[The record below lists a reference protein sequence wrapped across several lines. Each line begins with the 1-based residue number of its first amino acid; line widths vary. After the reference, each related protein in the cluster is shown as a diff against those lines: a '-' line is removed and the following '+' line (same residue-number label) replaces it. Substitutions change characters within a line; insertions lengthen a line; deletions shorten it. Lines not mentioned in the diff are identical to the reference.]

1 MRICFISRR
10 FFPAISGMSVYAAN
24 LLRELV
30 AGGHDVVMISQYRND
45 PAGSAVYGGGP
56 PPAVPGVKVIGLES
70 LGEQEV
76 GDDRP
81 ADFEADL
88 AAMVEAAE
96 AEHAIKPFDLV
107 HAQYGYPCGLAALE
121 VSRRL
126 GIPNVVS
133 IQGGDG
139 HWVGTCCKTHKQ
151 AMLAVLGHAG
161 SLIIGSRSFAEE
173 VRDHHGTDLS
183 RFVIVPGATDTTRFY
198 PRPDRD
204 VAALSAEPVLLYH
217 GRVDRRKGVMELI
230 DAFRQLRATG
240 RKLRLIVSGIGP
252 DVTAVRSR
260 VDELNLAA
268 SVEMTGH
275 ADYFAAAE
283 VYRRGDIFVSPTYSE
298 GFSNTILEAMASGLP
313 IVSTNAVGVVD
324 CLTSGS
330 NALLV
335 EPRDVGGLAQAI
347 ARMID
352 DGPLRRNLA
361 HQSLEEVRSL
371 YSWHAIGRR
380 IQEIYR
386 DLQGSRPDTGWTT
399 LYDPA
404 QVTRETADFS
414 CRFRASPHLL

>member
-56 PPAVPGVKVIGLES
+56 PPAVPGIKVIGLES

-76 GDDRP
+76 GFGRP

-88 AAMVEAAE
+88 AAMIEAAE
-96 AEHAIKPFDLV
+96 VEHAVRPFDLV

-139 HWVGTCCKTHKQ
+139 HWVGTCCTTHKK

-173 VRDHHGTDLS
+173 VRDHHGTDLD
-183 RFVIVPGATDTTRFY
+183 RFVIVPGATDTERFH

-204 VAALSAEPVLLYH
+204 IGRLSAEPILLYH
-217 GRVDRRKGVMELI
+217 GRVDHRKGVMELI
-230 DAFRQLRATG
+230 DAFHHLRSTG
-240 RKLRLIVSGIGP
+240 RKLLLMVSGIGP
-252 DVTAVRSR
+252 DVEAVRSR
-260 VDELNLAA
+260 VAELGLGDA
-268 SVEMTGH
+268 VEMTGH
-275 ADYFAAAE
+275 ADYSAAAE

-324 CLTSGS
+324 CLTDGS

-335 EPRDVGGLAQAI
+335 EPRDVDGLTGAI
-347 ARMID
+347 ARMLD
-352 DGPLRRNLA
+352 DEPLRRRLA

-371 YSWHAIGRR
+371 YSWHAVGRR
-380 IQEIYR
+380 IQGIYR
-386 DLQGSRPDTGWTT
+386 DLQGTRPDTGWTG

-404 QVTRETADFS
+404 QVMLETADLS

>member
-76 GDDRP
+76 GHGRP
-81 ADFEADL
+81 ADFEADME
-88 AAMVEAAE
+88 AMVATAL
-96 AEHAIKPFDLV
+96 AEHAAEPFDLV

-121 VSRRL
+121 VSQRL
-126 GIPNVVS
+126 DIPNVVS

-139 HWVGTCCKTHKQ
+139 HWVGTCCATHKQ
-151 AMLAVLGHAG
+151 AMLAVLNHAG
-161 SLIIGSRSFAEE
+161 ALIIGSKSFAEE
-173 VRDHHGTDLS
+173 VRDHHGTDLD
-183 RFVIVPGATDTTRFY
+183 RFVIVPGATDTERFR
-198 PRPDRD
+198 PRADRD
-204 VAALSAEPVLLYH
+204 IGDLQDAPVLLYH
-217 GRVDRRKGVMELI
+217 GRVDRRKGVMELL
-230 DAFRQLRATG
+230 DAFARLREARPT
-240 RKLRLIVSGIGP
+240 LRLIVSGIGP
-252 DVTAVRSR
+252 DVQAVRER
-260 VDELNLAA
+260 A
-268 SVEMTGH
+268 SSAEFAGAVTLTGH

-283 VYRRGDIFVSPTYSE
+283 VYRRGDVFVSPTYSE

-324 CLTSGS
+324 CLTDGS

-335 EPRDVGGLAQAI
+335 EPRDVDGLASAI
-347 ARMID
+347 GRMLD
-352 DGPLRRNLA
+352 DGALRRRLA

-380 IQEIYR
+380 IQEIYAQVR
-386 DLQGSRPDTGWTT
+386 GTRPDTTWTGT
-399 LYDPA
+399 YDPA
-404 QVTRETADFS
+404 AVTRETADPT
-414 CRFRASPHLL
+414 CRFRAAPHLL

>member
-1 MRICFISRR
+1 M
-10 FFPAISGMSVYAAN
+10 
-24 LLRELV
+24 
-30 AGGHDVVMISQYRND
+30 Q
-45 PAGSAVYGGGP
+45 
-56 PPAVPGVKVIGLES
+56 
-70 LGEQEV
+70 
-76 GDDRP
+76 
-81 ADFEADL
+81 
-88 AAMVEAAE
+88 
-96 AEHAIKPFDLV
+96 PFDLV

-139 HWVGTCCKTHKQ
+139 HWVGTCCETHKR

-161 SLIIGSRSFAEE
+161 SLIIGSLSFAEE
-173 VRDHHGTDLS
+173 VRDHHGTPLD
-183 RFVIVPGATDTTRFY
+183 RFVIVPGATDTERFH
-198 PRPDRD
+198 PCPDRD
-204 VAALSAEPVLLYH
+204 IGVLSEEPVLLYH
-217 GRVDRRKGVMELI
+217 GRVDRRKGAMELI
-230 DAFRQLRATG
+230 DAFHQLHTTG
-240 RKLRLIVSGIGP
+240 RKLRLIISGIGP
-252 DVTAVRSR
+252 DVEAVRSR
-260 VDELNLAA
+260 VAELNLGDR
-268 SVEMTGH
+268 VEMTGH

-324 CLTSGS
+324 CLTDGS

-335 EPRDVGGLAQAI
+335 EPRDVDGLAQAI

-352 DGPLRRNLA
+352 NGSLRRHLA

-380 IQEIYR
+380 IQQIYR
-386 DLQGSRPDTGWTT
+386 DLQGTRPDTGWTN

-404 QVTRETADFS
+404 EVTRETADPS